1 MISNIETPNQ
11 EIINRCSSRLHKY
24 RFVIDYDKH
33 SKKLMDCIDDVME
46 IEDMGKIGEK
56 VRICASNYE
65 KNVEK

>member
-1 MISNIETPNQ
+1 
-11 EIINRCSSRLHKY
+11 
-24 RFVIDYDKH
+24 
-33 SKKLMDCIDDVME
+33 MDCIDDVME